1 MRQIC
6 ACKCVSI
13 SIAKFADEPT
23 DATVVEAKDVN
34 TRLFTNDA
42 NTNNAIASGL
52 LGVGL
57 GVGGVLLTQA
67 FLDAQKEKERCRYGR
82 HKR

>member
-1 MRQIC
+1 MNKLILFIGIIYL
-6 ACKCVSI
+6 ASVVI
-13 SIAKFADEPT
+13 SGKAQVTIEADKAVIVNAD
-23 DATVVEAKDVN
+23 DAATSEDVN

-57 GVGGVLLTQA
+57 GIGGTLTI
-67 FLDAQKEKERCRYGR
+67 
-82 HKR
+82 